1 MDTGSPHPTSALLF
15 KYMVVSAGRFAKR
28 FAGKEGPIFLPPRSI
43 VVVPEQQPAQVIG
56 TAVLLQQ
63 LCALLHACAPR
74 APGAGITAFA
84 AAAAAAALSVASRA
98 ACGVT
103 PEARTSVR
111 SCRPFACGVVPLAA
125 STRPSAARG
134 SPRGGASAASAAAA
148 LRTAAEQSQ
157 KVTTRMANERKDGK
171 EKEFA

>member
-1 MDTGSPHPTSALLF
+1 MLF

-74 APGAGITAFA
+74 APGAGITAVAA

-148 LRTAAEQSQ
+148 LRTAAEQSK
-157 KVTTRMANERKDGK
+157 KVTKRMENERKDGK